1 VHGRNPEGA
10 EMDQYTGDGR
20 DPTQH
25 PDDDPVLRRL
35 AEDLARDDPR
45 LAALL
50 DGSPQE
56 SHPRHG
62 RTRLLLVVTVPV
74 LLTLGLLVPP
84 TVAVG
89 VIAML
94 LAIASPLVV
103 CWMCATD
110 RTAPGAQ

>member
-1 VHGRNPEGA
+1 
-10 EMDQYTGDGR
+10 MDQDLGGGTN
-20 DPTQH
+20 PTPH

-50 DGSPQE
+50 DGDPSGAR
-56 SHPRHG
+56 PRHG
-62 RTRLLLVVTVPV
+62 WVRLVLLVTAPLLVVVA
-74 LLTLGLLVPP
+74 LLVPP

-89 VIAML
+89 ATAML
-94 LAIASPLVV
+94 LAIASPLAV

-110 RTAPGAQ
+110 RPEPRAH

>member
-1 VHGRNPEGA
+1 VHGGTPRGA
-10 EMDQYTGDGR
+10 EMDQYPGDGR

-25 PDDDPVLRRL
+25 PDDEPVLRRL

-50 DGSPQE
+50 DGTPQE
-56 SHPRHG
+56 PHPRHG
-62 RTRLLLVVTVPV
+62 RTRLLLWVTVPV

-89 VIAML
+89 LIAML

>member
-1 VHGRNPEGA
+1 
-10 EMDQYTGDGR
+10 MDQDMGR
-20 DPTQH
+20 GTDPIRE

-50 DGSPQE
+50 DGSRPE
-56 SHPRHG
+56 ARPRRG
-62 RTRLLLVVTVPV
+62 RTRLVLLVTVP
-74 LLTLGLLVPP
+74 LLVALALLVPP

-89 VIAML
+89 VAAML

-103 CWMCATD
+103 CWMVATD
-110 RTAPGAQ
+110 RTVPGAQ